1 MIKTTRLRDS
11 QVPQN
16 KVYDLSPQC
25 NGQRTVFQLP
35 KRVFPSDK
43 FWLILNGKTLRNDI
57 NHTFYTVGLQ
67 GTQLT
72 IYFPAPTGS
81 DVLQV
86 VLPNNSEGVQP
97 FATEEYAEA
106 VADLAKQ
113 AAIADSKAYTDAEL
127 QSQYNTLHGEITTEA
142 GTRADADTALGGRV
156 DTEADARERADTNLQ
171 QQIDAV
177 VAKSD
182 VVDIVGTYADL
193 MAYDTSDLGDKDEI
207 KVIADETHNDAIS
220 YYRWSTSTETWS
232 YVGSEGPY
240 LTKSE
245 AATDYVPQTR
255 TVNGK
260 ALSSNVNLTAQDI
273 GAATPSD
280 LPTKTSYLQNDGS
293 DGTST
298 YVEADDLATTLDD
311 YYTKTDV
318 DDVFATKQELEDL
331 VGDIGDILDAVH
343 GGNIA
348 IIEVPAGEGE

>member
-72 IYFPAPTGS
+72 VYFPAPSGT

-106 VADLAKQ
+106 VANLAKQ
-113 AAIADSKAYTDAEL
+113 AAITESKGYTDAREVII
-127 QSQYNTLHGEITTEA
+127 NNRIDGEANIREN
-142 GTRADADTALGGRV
+142 ADTG
-156 DTEADARERADTNLQ
+156 LQ
-171 QQIDAV
+171 RQIDAI
-177 VAKSD
+177 VAKAD
-182 VVDIVGTYADL
+182 VVDVVGTYAEL
-193 MAYDTSDLGDKDEI
+193 EAYDTSALGDKDEI
-207 KVIADETHNDAIS
+207 KVISDETHDNSIS
-220 YYRWSTSTETWS
+220 YYRWSASTEQFN

-245 AATDYVPQTR
+245 AASDYVPQTR
-255 TVNGK
+255 TINGK
-260 ALSSNVNLTAQDI
+260 SLDENISLDAHDV
-273 GAATPSD
+273 GAASAAD
-280 LPTKTSYLQNDGS
+280 LPTKTSDLQNDGE
-293 DGTST
+293 DGTSE
-298 YVEADDLATTLDD
+298 Y
-311 YYTKTDV
+311 
-318 DDVFATKQELEDL
+318 ATKAYVDSIT
-331 VGDIGDILDAVH
+331 GDIGEILDIIH

-348 IIEVPAGEGE
+348 IIEVPEEES

>member
-72 IYFPAPTGS
+72 IYFPAPSGT

-97 FATEEYAEA
+97 FATEEYADA
-106 VADLAKQ
+106 AANLARQQATADAK
-113 AAIADSKAYTDAEL
+113 DYTDAREL
-127 QSQYNTLHGEITTEA
+127 AITT
-142 GTRADADTALGGRV
+142 DLGGRI
-156 DTEADARERADTNLQ
+156 DSEANTRELADTDLQ
-171 QQIDAV
+171 QQIDV
-177 VAKSD
+177 IVAKSD

-207 KVIADETHNDAIS
+207 KVIADETHSDAIS
-220 YYRWSTSTETWS
+220 YYRWSTSTETWG

-240 LTKSE
+240 LTKAE

-260 ALSSNVNLTAQDI
+260 ALISNISLDAHDV
-273 GAATPSD
+273 GAASASD
-280 LPTKTSYLQNDGS
+280 LPTKTSDLANDGE
-293 DGTST
+293 DGTSE
-298 YVEADDLATTLDD
+298 YATKA
-311 YYTKTDV
+311 YV
-318 DDVFATKQELEDL
+318 DDIT
-331 VGDIGDILDAVH
+331 GDIGEILDAIH

-348 IIEVPAGEGE
+348 IIEIPASENEGEGE

>member
-43 FWLILNGKTLRNDI
+43 FWLILNGKTLRNDL
-57 NHTFYTVGLQ
+57 NHTFYTVGLE

-72 IYFPAPTGS
+72 VYFPAPSGT
-81 DVLQV
+81 DILQV

-97 FATEEYAEA
+97 FATEEYADA
-106 VADLAKQ
+106 VANLARQ
-113 AAIADSKAYTDAEL
+113 NATADAKDYTDGRET
-127 QSQYNTLHGEITTEA
+127 QIRT
-142 GTRADADTALGGRV
+142 DLGGRI
-156 DTEADARERADTNLQ
+156 DDEADTREQTDTDLQ
-171 QQIDAV
+171 GQIDAI

-193 MAYDTSDLGDKDEI
+193 ENYDTSALGDKDVI
-207 KVIADETHNDAIS
+207 KVIADETHDDAIS
-220 YYRWSTSTETWS
+220 YYRWSADDEEFN

-240 LTKSE
+240 LTPS
-245 AATDYVPQTR
+245 AAASTYVPQTR

-260 ALSSNVNLTAQDI
+260 ALSTNINLDANDV
-273 GAATPSD
+273 GAASTED
-280 LPTKTSYLQNDGS
+280 LPTKTSDLQNDGE
-293 DGTST
+293 DGTSE
-298 YVEADDLATTLDD
+298 Y
-311 YYTKTDV
+311 
-318 DDVFATKQELEDL
+318 ATKAYVDTIY
-331 VGDIGDILDAVH
+331 GDIGAILDAIH

-348 IIEVPAGEGE
+348 IIEVPVGEGD

>member
-106 VADLAKQ
+106 VADLARRN
-113 AAIADSKAYTDAEL
+113 ATEDSKAYTDARET
-127 QSQYNTLHGEITTEA
+127 QIRSDIAADITAEA
-142 GTRADADTALGGRV
+142 TTRANADTALGGRV

-193 MAYDTSDLGDKDEI
+193 IAYDTSELGDKDEI
-207 KVIADETHNDAIS
+207 KVIADETHGNAIS
-220 YYRWSTSTETWS
+220 YYRWFTATQAWS
-232 YVGSEGPY
+232 YIGSEGPY

-260 ALSSNVNLTAQDI
+260 ALNANINLTAQDV

-280 LPTKTSYLQNDGS
+280 LPTNTSDLTNDGS

-298 YVEADDLATTLDD
+298 YVEADDLANTLLGYLTT
-311 YYTKTDV
+311 TDASTIY
-318 DDVFATKQELEDL
+318 ATKQELAD
-331 VGDIGDILDAVH
+331 VTGDIGAILDAIH
-343 GGNIA
+343 SGNIA

>member
-72 IYFPAPTGS
+72 VYFPAPSGT
-81 DVLQV
+81 DILQV

-106 VADLAKQ
+106 VANLAKQ
-113 AAIADSKAYTDAEL
+113 AAITESKGYTDARETII
-127 QSQYNTLHGEITTEA
+127 NNRIDGEANIREN
-142 GTRADADTALGGRV
+142 ADTG
-156 DTEADARERADTNLQ
+156 LQ
-171 QQIDAV
+171 RQIDAI
-177 VAKSD
+177 VAKAD
-182 VVDIVGTYADL
+182 VVDVVGTYAEL
-193 MAYDTSDLGDKDEI
+193 EAYDTSALGDKDEI
-207 KVIADETHNDAIS
+207 KVISDETHDNSIS
-220 YYRWSTSTETWS
+220 YYRWSASTEQFN

-245 AATDYVPQTR
+245 AASDYVPQTR
-255 TVNGK
+255 TINGK
-260 ALSSNVNLTAQDI
+260 SLDENISLDANDV
-273 GAATPSD
+273 GAASAAD
-280 LPTKTSYLQNDGS
+280 LPTKTSDLQNDGE
-293 DGTST
+293 DGTSE
-298 YVEADDLATTLDD
+298 Y
-311 YYTKTDV
+311 
-318 DDVFATKQELEDL
+318 ATKAYVDSIT
-331 VGDIGDILDAVH
+331 GDIGEILDIIH

-348 IIEVPAGEGE
+348 IIEVPEEES

>member
-72 IYFPAPTGS
+72 VYFPAPTGT
-81 DVLQV
+81 DILQV

-97 FATEEYAEA
+97 FATEEYADA
-106 VADLAKQ
+106 VANMARQNATADAKN
-113 AAIADSKAYTDAEL
+113 YTDNRE
-127 QSQYNTLHGEITTEA
+127 
-142 GTRADADTALGGRV
+142 TAIRSDLGGRI
-156 DTEADARERADTNLQ
+156 DDEAGIRERTDTGLQ
-171 QQIDAV
+171 GQIDAI

-182 VVDIVGTYADL
+182 VVDIVGTYAEL
-193 MAYDTSDLGDKDEI
+193 ENYDTSALGDKDVI
-207 KVIADETHNDAIS
+207 KVLADETHDDAIS
-220 YYRWSTSTETWS
+220 YYRWSAANEEFS
-232 YVGSEGPY
+232 YIGSEGPY
-240 LTKSE
+240 LTPG
-245 AATDYVPQTR
+245 AAASTYVPQTR

-260 ALSSNVNLTAQDI
+260 SLDENISLDASDV
-273 GAATPSD
+273 GAASAAD
-280 LPTKTSYLQNDGS
+280 LPTKTSDLQNDGE
-293 DGTST
+293 DGTSE
-298 YVEADDLATTLDD
+298 Y
-311 YYTKTDV
+311 
-318 DDVFATKQELEDL
+318 ATKAYVDSIT
-331 VGDIGDILDAVH
+331 GDIGEILDIIH

-348 IIEVPAGEGE
+348 IIEVPEEES